1 MTSLA
6 SLLARS
12 LTTLHTGKVIE
23 VELESLVNLAALAGF
38 ALMLFGYLHTMKR
51 DLRAEIAACRSGLK
65 GDNASLRTELNG
77 EIGACRSELRTEIA
91 ACRSELKT
99 EINDCRSELKT
110 EINDCRSDLKADIA
124 DVKADIGRLDGR
136 LTTIEQRTYD
146 LSTRLPPAPARPAP

>member
-1 MTSLA
+1 MTSLP

-51 DLRAEIAACRSGLK
+51 DLRAEIGACRSELK
-65 GDNASLRTELNG
+65 GDSASLRTELKG
-77 EIGACRSELRTEIA
+77 EIG

-110 EINDCRSDLKADIA
+110 EISDCRSDLKADIA